1 MEKSSCAASCSTC
14 CRRDLC
20 ASATSDS
27 SPTATAPRYC
37 HSASNCSA
45 AHRKTQLRR
54 HRRPQKRLIHSGTA
68 QSAAEPCA
76 SSNGSPLHNSCFALH
91 LNQTSALHEAL
102 SISSAFAR
110 ASARLRTLCPVQPT
124 TLRCQSLQPPL
135 RPSPSHSTAP
145 SGFQTNESY
154 PTQSVPD
161 PPAPA
166 QAHSKYIGFHGGGF
180 LQVAVSEAPRLEV
193 CGCATCVVG
202 RSRYSTKTFR
212 SFPIFIECSDGY
224 VNIET

>member
-1 MEKSSCAASCSTC
+1 MSLTLRWAASA
-14 CRRDLC
+14 RR
-20 ASATSDS
+20 
-27 SPTATAPRYC
+27 APVD
-37 HSASNCSA
+37 HG
-45 AHRKTQLRR
+45 KTQL
-54 HRRPQKRLIHSGTA
+54 HQQSRPPIGPTRSGIA
-68 QSAAEPCA
+68 QSVAEPCA
-76 SSNGSPLHNSCFALH
+76 SSNGSPLHNCCFALH

-202 RSRYSTKTFR
+202 RSRYSTKTSR
-212 SFPIFIECSDGY
+212 SRS
-224 VNIET
+224 